1 MHTKLVFYLYFK
13 IKLHTNYTLSR
24 LIRFILV
31 CELVMRIT
39 SKKHLLTFE
48 SRKIRSFYAVRFL
61 TFLDKTIN
69 C

>member
-13 IKLHTNYTLSR
+13 IKLHTNYT
-24 LIRFILV
+24 LV